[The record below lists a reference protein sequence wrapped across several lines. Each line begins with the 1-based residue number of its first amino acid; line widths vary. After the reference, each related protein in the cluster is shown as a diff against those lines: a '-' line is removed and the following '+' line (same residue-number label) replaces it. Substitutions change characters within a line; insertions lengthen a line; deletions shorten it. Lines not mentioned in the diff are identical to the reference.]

1 MEPSL
6 GGALPIKVHG
16 SLFAASL
23 SQTIYL
29 MGLEVAFQSRDLRGI
44 CESPARAKRELGEAA
59 GAVLRRHLADLEAVE
74 TVAELFEMG
83 LGFENCAHKLGLV
96 RFQLDDDLYLYSE
109 VNHRNVPMNGEQVDW
124 TKVTRL
130 KVVHVGSA
138 Q

>member
-1 MEPSL
+1 
-6 GGALPIKVHG
+6 
-16 SLFAASL
+16 
-23 SQTIYL
+23 
-29 MGLEVAFQSRDLRGI
+29 
-44 CESPARAKRELGEAA
+44 
-59 GAVLRRHLADLEAVE
+59 
-74 TVAELFEMG
+74 MG